1 MNALEFSTKVEHGQ
15 ITLPEEYKSLN
26 NTTVRIIILS
36 ESVIVKNNSKE
47 QLKSI
52 FNDLKN
58 ITSFNNIENVID
70 WQKSVRD
77 EW

>member
-15 ITLPEEYKSLN
+15 ITLPEEYKSLD
-26 NTTVRIIILS
+26 NTLVRIIILS
-36 ESVIVKNNSKE
+36 EGVIIKNNSKE

-58 ITSFNNIENVID
+58 ITSFNNIENVIE